1 MTNHWPVTEARSMP
15 SVADAIVLCGGA
27 GTRLRSV
34 TGDAPKSLAT
44 IGDRPF
50 LDILINQL
58 RRHGFEHVILAVG
71 YQRDLIRSHFD
82 NRAHDISLEYSIE
95 STPLGTG
102 GALRNAVEFVKSES
116 VLIMNGDSY
125 TDADLSS
132 FVAHHRESQA
142 DLSVLVV
149 PTDGR
154 VDCGLVSVD
163 PGGRVLG
170 FKEKQSA
177 TGMQYVNAGIYAL
190 AKKILYEMPPN
201 QRVSLEE
208 QLVPRLLAE
217 GKNIRAFH
225 HSGKCID
232 IGTPERYLQAQKTL
246 ANAEPAGFLS
256 AHKGQRA

>member
-1 MTNHWPVTEARSMP
+1 MP

-50 LDILINQL
+50 IDILINQL

-71 YQRDLIRSHFD
+71 YQRELIRSHFD
-82 NRAHDISLEYSIE
+82 HRAHEISLEYSIE

-102 GALRNAVEFVKSES
+102 GALRNAVDFVKSEA

-125 TDADLSS
+125 TDADLSG
-132 FVAHHRESQA
+132 FVSDHVESRA
-142 DLSVLVV
+142 DLTVLVV

-154 VDCGLVSVD
+154 VDCGLVSVG
-163 PGGRVLG
+163 PNRRVLG

-177 TGMQYVNAGIYAL
+177 TGMQYVNAGIYMV
-190 AKKILYEMPPN
+190 AKKILCQMPLN

-208 QLVPRLLAE
+208 ELFPRWLAE
-217 GKNIRAFH
+217 GENIRAFH
-225 HSGKCID
+225 HSGRCID
-232 IGTPERYLQAQKTL
+232 IGTPERYLHAQETL
-246 ANAEPAGFLS
+246 ANAEPDGILAV
-256 AHKGQRA
+256 HKGPQG

>member
-1 MTNHWPVTEARSMP
+1 
-15 SVADAIVLCGGA
+15 
-27 GTRLRSV
+27 
-34 TGDAPKSLAT
+34 
-44 IGDRPF
+44 
-50 LDILINQL
+50 
-58 RRHGFEHVILAVG
+58 
-71 YQRDLIRSHFD
+71 
-82 NRAHDISLEYSIE
+82 LEYSVE

-102 GALRNAVEFVKSES
+102 GALRNAVDFVKSES

-125 TDADLSS
+125 TDADLSG
-132 FVAHHRESQA
+132 FVAKHRESQA

-154 VDCGLVSVD
+154 VDCGLVSVN

-208 QLVPRLLAE
+208 ELFPRWLAE
-217 GKNIRAFH
+217 GKDVRAFH
-225 HSGKCID
+225 HSGGCID
-232 IGTPERYLQAQKTL
+232 IGTPERYLRAQTTL
-246 ANAEPAGFLS
+246 ANAEPDGILS
-256 AHKGQRA
+256 AQKGQQA